1 MSKLGKDQFVE
12 RYMYF
17 SKIMSDDADTFR
29 LYLSKLHDYIKKAW
43 RPEYALHTGLVLAG
57 APNMDANQSTDSS
70 GNTQKTYE
78 PADTITRIQQQ
89 SAFQQIAG
97 HCVAVQRQMSQTKI
111 FDKKINSNVF
121 TVSRLNDLRSMQM
134 CEGTATTFE
143 SSDQSKANFDVKP
156 DKNGLMS
163 DDAQNAMSKL
173 SGACTAM
180 DADNKVAAL
189 LVKDMKCAPDMATKT
204 SLSVKAAVS
213 YGNKIANFYKYIL
226 SAGQHQI
233 FHVASNPPKTKQ
245 NTTQQQQEA
254 IGGDATIVYV
264 DNDGQNTLQHILDLQ
279 DVTEKSCIASGIR
292 FNELVNG
299 RGHAVSVTRAISEN
313 ERQACQTL
321 AEFNAFENRS
331 PLSMENLDT
340 YDSLG
345 IRFPP
350 LSLVETSSID
360 DNHNLIL
367 MRGSLTDV
375 HASIATGKRTASE
388 AWAAE
393 HAARI
398 KFVKQ
403 YLHSRSSSFDTRSTV
418 QIHTISESLWGWK
431 IPPDMQEFHISAK
444 VFA

>member
-1 MSKLGKDQFVE
+1 
-12 RYMYF
+12 
-17 SKIMSDDADTFR
+17 
-29 LYLSKLHDYIKKAW
+29 
-43 RPEYALHTGLVLAG
+43 
-57 APNMDANQSTDSS
+57 
-70 GNTQKTYE
+70 
-78 PADTITRIQQQ
+78 
-89 SAFQQIAG
+89 
-97 HCVAVQRQMSQTKI
+97 
-111 FDKKINSNVF
+111 
-121 TVSRLNDLRSMQM
+121 
-134 CEGTATTFE
+134 
-143 SSDQSKANFDVKP
+143 
-156 DKNGLMS
+156 MS

-189 LVKDMKCAPDMATKT
+189 LVKDMKCAPDMAKKT

-233 FHVASNPPKTKQ
+233 FHVASNPKRTKEQQKKT
-245 NTTQQQQEA
+245 

-264 DNDGQNTLQHILDLQ
+264 DNDGQNSLQHILELQ

-321 AEFNAFENRS
+321 AEFNAYENRS

-340 YDSLG
+340 YDNLG

-403 YLHSRSSSFDTRSTV
+403 YLRSRSSSFDTRSTV